1 MNNYKISLVEARRN
15 NLILHNK
22 NNMDLFNLLE
32 ILLDENKSL
41 KDKRGRTE
49 GIEALIENFQ
59 DLGIPYEKS
68 QNHIMIK
75 FSVSK

>member
-41 KDKRGRTE
+41 KDKRRKNGRHT
-49 GIEALIENFQ
+49 GIN
-59 DLGIPYEKS
+59 
-68 QNHIMIK
+68 
-75 FSVSK
+75 

>member
-1 MNNYKISLVEARRN
+1 M
-15 NLILHNK
+15 
-22 NNMDLFNLLE
+22 LE